1 MTKEEFKR
9 IRTAIGWTQE
19 ELGKIID
26 KRLNTISRY
35 ETGELDIPQL
45 VEIFMQVVREKK
57 IQRFVE
63 KYL

>member
-1 MTKEEFKR
+1 MTKQEFR
-9 IRTAIGWTQE
+9 SIRREAGWNQA
-19 ELGKIID
+19 ELGKIMD

-45 VEIFMQVVREKK
+45 VEIFMLLVRDKK
-57 IQRFVE
+57 NQRFVE